1 LIGPAT
7 TQIFFLLRDFNV
19 FVDCMQMITTV
30 VASHHQCAGSTM
42 PKLTKRTIDATE
54 PQAAEFFI
62 WDESIPGFGVRIMP
76 SGRKSFVVQYRA
88 GRRPRRM
95 SLGPSTVLTCDQA
108 RTRAITIIAAVRN
121 GEDPSADRAAK
132 RNAAT
137 VTELAE
143 RFDKEHISVRL
154 KASTAKE
161 YRGNLRRFI
170 LPALGRL
177 AVPEITRADV
187 AKFHHDLR
195 HIPYQANRCLE
206 LVSKMFV
213 LAEMWGLR
221 PDGSNPRKHIRKYPE
236 EKRERFLSAAELRRI
251 GEVLRE
257 MESEGVELSSAILA
271 ARLLILSGCRLGE
284 IMTLKWDYIDF
295 HERALRLP
303 DSKTGKKVVHLG
315 IPAVEYLHHAQR
327 IEGNPWVITGTLTGK
342 PLSDL
347 QPFWQRVRARAG
359 VKDVRIHDLR
369 HTFASTAVASGQG
382 LPMIGKLLGH
392 TQVQTT
398 ARYAHLA
405 ADPVRSAA
413 DSVAASLREALG

>member
-1 LIGPAT
+1 
-7 TQIFFLLRDFNV
+7 
-19 FVDCMQMITTV
+19 
-30 VASHHQCAGSTM
+30 M

-54 PQAAEFFI
+54 PRATEFFL
-62 WDESIPGFGVRIMP
+62 WDENIPGFGLRVMP

-137 VTELAE
+137 VTDLAE

-154 KASTAKE
+154 KPSTAKE
-161 YRGNLRRFI
+161 YRNTLKRFI

-206 LVSKMFV
+206 VVSKMFV

-236 EKRERFLSAAELRRI
+236 EKRERCLSAAELRRI

-257 MESEGVELSSAILA
+257 MESERVEFSSAILA
-271 ARLLILSGCRLGE
+271 ARVLILSGCRLGE

-295 HERALRLP
+295 DERVLRLP
-303 DSKTGKKVVHLG
+303 DSKTGKKIVHLG
-315 IPAVEYLHHAQR
+315 APAVEYLHDAQR
-327 IEGNPWVITGTLTGK
+327 IDGNPWVITGTLTGK

-405 ADPVRSAA
+405 ADPVKSAA

>member
-1 LIGPAT
+1 
-7 TQIFFLLRDFNV
+7 
-19 FVDCMQMITTV
+19 
-30 VASHHQCAGSTM
+30 M

-54 PQAAEFFI
+54 PQVMEFFI
-62 WDESIPGFGVRIMP
+62 WDESIPGFGVRVMP

-108 RTRAITIIAAVRN
+108 RTRAITIITAVKN
-121 GEDPSADRAAK
+121 GEDPAADRAAK

-137 VTELAE
+137 VSDLAE
-143 RFDKEHISVRL
+143 RFDKEHIAVRL

-206 LVSKMFV
+206 VVSKMFV

-257 MESEGVELSSAILA
+257 MESERVELSSAILA
-271 ARLLILSGCRLGE
+271 ARLLILTGCRLGE
-284 IMTLKWDYIDF
+284 IMTLKWEYIDF

-303 DSKTGKKVVHLG
+303 DSKTGKKIVHLG
-315 IPAVEYLHHAQR
+315 TPPVAYLHDAQR
-327 IEGNPWVITGTLTGK
+327 IAGNPWVITGTLPGK

-405 ADPVRSAA
+405 AGPVRTAA
-413 DSVAASLREALG
+413 DAVAQSLRQALG

>member
-1 LIGPAT
+1 
-7 TQIFFLLRDFNV
+7 
-19 FVDCMQMITTV
+19 
-30 VASHHQCAGSTM
+30 M
-42 PKLTKRTIDATE
+42 PKLTKRTVDSIE
-54 PQAAEFFI
+54 PQATEFFI
-62 WDESIPGFGVRIMP
+62 WDESILGFGLRVMP
-76 SGRKSFVVQYRA
+76 TGRKSFVVQYRA

-108 RTRAITIIAAVRN
+108 RTRAITIIAAVKN
-121 GEDPSADRAAK
+121 GEDPAADRAAK

-137 VTELAE
+137 VSDLAE
-143 RFDKEHISVRL
+143 RFDKEHIAVRL

-206 LVSKMFV
+206 VVSKMFV

-271 ARLLILSGCRLGE
+271 ARLLILTGCRLGE

-303 DSKTGKKVVHLG
+303 DSKTGKKIVHLG
-315 IPAVEYLHHAQR
+315 APAVECLRDAQR
-327 IEGNPWVITGTLTGK
+327 IDGNPWVIPGTLTGK

-405 ADPVRSAA
+405 ADPVKSAA
-413 DSVAASLREALG
+413 DAVATSLREALG

>member
-1 LIGPAT
+1 
-7 TQIFFLLRDFNV
+7 
-19 FVDCMQMITTV
+19 
-30 VASHHQCAGSTM
+30 M
-42 PKLTKRTIDATE
+42 PKLTKRTIDAIE
-54 PQAAEFFI
+54 PQATEFFL
-62 WDESIPGFGVRIMP
+62 WDEGIPGFGLRVMP
-76 SGRKSFVVQYRA
+76 SGRKSFVVQFRA
-88 GRRPRRM
+88 GRRARRM

-108 RTRAITIIAAVRN
+108 RTRAITIIAAVKN
-121 GEDPSADRAAK
+121 GEDPAADRAAK

-137 VTELAE
+137 VSDLAD
-143 RFDKEHISVRL
+143 RFDKEHIAVRL

-161 YRGNLRRFI
+161 YRSNLKRFI

-206 LVSKMFV
+206 VVSKMFV

-257 MESEGVELSSAILA
+257 MESERIELTSAILA
-271 ARLLILSGCRLGE
+271 ARLLILTGCRLGE
-284 IMTLKWDYIDF
+284 IMTLKWDYVDF
-295 HERALRLP
+295 DERALRLP
-303 DSKTGKKVVHLG
+303 DSKTGKKVVHVG
-315 IPAVEYLHHAQR
+315 APAVEYLHGAPR
-327 IEGNPWVITGTLTGK
+327 IDGNPWVITGTQPGK

-413 DSVAASLREALG
+413 NSVATSLREALG

>member
-1 LIGPAT
+1 
-7 TQIFFLLRDFNV
+7 
-19 FVDCMQMITTV
+19 
-30 VASHHQCAGSTM
+30 M
-42 PKLTKRTIDATE
+42 PKLTKRTVDAIE
-54 PQAAEFFI
+54 PQATEFFL
-62 WDESIPGFGVRIMP
+62 WDEGIPGFGVRVMP
-76 SGRKSFVVQYRA
+76 SGRKSFVVQFRA
-88 GRRPRRM
+88 GRRARRM

-108 RTRAITIIAAVRN
+108 RTRAITIIAAVKN
-121 GEDPSADRAAK
+121 GEDPAADRAAK

-137 VTELAE
+137 VNDLAD

-161 YRGNLRRFI
+161 YRGNLKRFI

-206 LVSKMFV
+206 VVSKMFG

-257 MESEGVELSSAILA
+257 MESENIELSSAILA
-271 ARLLILSGCRLGE
+271 ARLLILTGCRLGE
-284 IMTLKWDYIDF
+284 IMTQKWDYVDF
-295 HERALRLP
+295 DERALRLP
-303 DSKTGKKVVHLG
+303 DSKTGKKVVHVG
-315 IPAVEYLHHAQR
+315 APAVEYLHSAHH
-327 IEGNPWVITGTLTGK
+327 IDGNPWVITGTLPGK

-369 HTFASTAVASGQG
+369 HTFASAAVASGQG

-405 ADPVRSAA
+405 AEPVRMAA
-413 DSVAASLREALG
+413 DAVAQNLRQSLG

>member
-1 LIGPAT
+1 
-7 TQIFFLLRDFNV
+7 
-19 FVDCMQMITTV
+19 
-30 VASHHQCAGSTM
+30 M
-42 PKLTKRTIDATE
+42 PKLTKRTVDSIE
-54 PQAAEFFI
+54 PQATEFFI
-62 WDESIPGFGVRIMP
+62 WDESIPGFGLRVMP

-95 SLGPSTVLTCDQA
+95 SLGSSTVLTCDQA
-108 RTRAITIIAAVRN
+108 RTRAITIIAAVKN
-121 GEDPSADRAAK
+121 GEDPAADRAAK

-137 VTELAE
+137 VSDLAE
-143 RFDKEHISVRL
+143 RFDKEHIAVRL

-206 LVSKMFV
+206 VVSKMFV

-257 MESEGVELSSAILA
+257 MESESVELSSAILA
-271 ARLLILSGCRLGE
+271 ARLLILTGCRLGE

-303 DSKTGKKVVHLG
+303 DSKTGKKIVHLG
-315 IPAVEYLHHAQR
+315 APAVECLRDAQR
-327 IEGNPWVITGTLTGK
+327 IDGNPWVIPGTLTGK

-405 ADPVRSAA
+405 ADPVKSAA
-413 DSVAASLREALG
+413 DAVATSLREALG

>member
-1 LIGPAT
+1 
-7 TQIFFLLRDFNV
+7 
-19 FVDCMQMITTV
+19 
-30 VASHHQCAGSTM
+30 M
-42 PKLTKRTIDATE
+42 PKLTKRTIDAIE
-54 PQAAEFFI
+54 PQATEFFL
-62 WDESIPGFGVRIMP
+62 WDEGIPGFGLRVMP
-76 SGRKSFVVQYRA
+76 SGRKSFVVQFRA
-88 GRRPRRM
+88 GRRARRM

-108 RTRAITIIAAVRN
+108 RTRAITIIAAVKN
-121 GEDPSADRAAK
+121 GEDPAADRAAK

-137 VTELAE
+137 VNDLAD

-195 HIPYQANRCLE
+195 HIPYQANRCIE
-206 LVSKMFV
+206 VVSKMFV

-257 MESEGVELSSAILA
+257 MESERIELSSAILA
-271 ARLLILSGCRLGE
+271 ARLLILTGCRLGE

-315 IPAVEYLHHAQR
+315 APAVEYLHDAHR
-327 IEGNPWVITGTLTGK
+327 IDGNPWVITGILLGK

-369 HTFASTAVASGQG
+369 HTFASVAVASGQG

-405 ADPVRSAA
+405 AEPMKIAA
-413 DSVAASLREALG
+413 DEVAQNLRQALG

>member
-1 LIGPAT
+1 
-7 TQIFFLLRDFNV
+7 
-19 FVDCMQMITTV
+19 
-30 VASHHQCAGSTM
+30 M
-42 PKLTKRTIDATE
+42 PKLTKRIIDATE
-54 PQAAEFFI
+54 PQVTEFFL
-62 WDESIPGFGVRIMP
+62 WDENIPGFGLRVMP

-108 RTRAITIIAAVRN
+108 RTRAITIIAAVKN
-121 GEDPSADRAAK
+121 GEDPASVRAAN

-137 VTELAE
+137 VSDLAE
-143 RFDKEHISVRL
+143 RFDKEHIAVRL

-206 LVSKMFV
+206 VVSKMFV

-251 GEVLRE
+251 GDVLRE
-257 MESEGVELSSAILA
+257 MEIEGIELPSAILA
-271 ARLLILSGCRLGE
+271 ARMLILTGCRLGE
-284 IMTLKWDYIDF
+284 IMTLKWEYVDF
-295 HERALRLP
+295 DEHALRLP
-303 DSKTGKKVVHLG
+303 DSKSGKKTVHLG
-315 IPAVEYLHHAQR
+315 TPAVECLQTAQR
-327 IEGNPWVITGTLTGK
+327 IHGNPWVITGTLPGK
-342 PLSDL
+342 SLSDM
-347 QPFWQRVRARAG
+347 QPFWQRTRARAG
-359 VKDVRIHDLR
+359 LKDVRIHDLR

-405 ADPVRSAA
+405 ADPVRCAA
-413 DSVAASLREALG
+413 DSVATSLREALG

>member
-1 LIGPAT
+1 
-7 TQIFFLLRDFNV
+7 
-19 FVDCMQMITTV
+19 
-30 VASHHQCAGSTM
+30 M
-42 PKLTKRTIDATE
+42 PKLTKRTVDAIE
-54 PQAAEFFI
+54 PQATEFFI
-62 WDESIPGFGVRIMP
+62 WDESIPGFGLRVMP

-108 RTRAITIIAAVRN
+108 RTRAITIIAAVKN
-121 GEDPSADRAAK
+121 GEDPAADRAAK

-137 VTELAE
+137 VSDLAE
-143 RFDKEHISVRL
+143 RFDKEHIAVRL

-195 HIPYQANRCLE
+195 HFPYQANRCLE
-206 LVSKMFV
+206 VISKMFV

-271 ARLLILSGCRLGE
+271 ARLLILTGCRLGE

-303 DSKTGKKVVHLG
+303 DSKTGKKIVHLG
-315 IPAVEYLHHAQR
+315 VPAVECLRDAQR
-327 IEGNPWVITGTLTGK
+327 IDGNPWVISGTLTGK

-405 ADPVRSAA
+405 ADPVKSAA
-413 DSVAASLREALG
+413 DSVATSLREALG

>member
-1 LIGPAT
+1 
-7 TQIFFLLRDFNV
+7 
-19 FVDCMQMITTV
+19 
-30 VASHHQCAGSTM
+30 M
-42 PKLTKRTIDATE
+42 PNLTKRTIDAIE
-54 PQAAEFFI
+54 PQATEFFL
-62 WDESIPGFGVRIMP
+62 WDEGIPGFGLRVMP
-76 SGRKSFVVQYRA
+76 SGRKSFVVQFRA
-88 GRRPRRM
+88 GRRARRM

-108 RTRAITIIAAVRN
+108 RTRAITIIAAVKN
-121 GEDPSADRAAK
+121 GEDPAADRAAK

-137 VTELAE
+137 VSDLAD
-143 RFDKEHISVRL
+143 RFDKEHIAVRL

-161 YRGNLRRFI
+161 YRSNLKRFI

-206 LVSKMFV
+206 VVSKMFV

-257 MESEGVELSSAILA
+257 MESERIELTSAILA
-271 ARLLILSGCRLGE
+271 ARLLILTGCRLGE
-284 IMTLKWDYIDF
+284 IMTLKWDYVDF
-295 HERALRLP
+295 DERALRLP
-303 DSKTGKKVVHLG
+303 DSKTGKKVVHVG
-315 IPAVEYLHHAQR
+315 APAVEYLHGAPR
-327 IEGNPWVITGTLTGK
+327 IDGNPWVITGTQPGK

-413 DSVAASLREALG
+413 NSVATSLREALG

>member
-1 LIGPAT
+1 
-7 TQIFFLLRDFNV
+7 
-19 FVDCMQMITTV
+19 
-30 VASHHQCAGSTM
+30 M

-54 PQAAEFFI
+54 PQATEFFL
-62 WDESIPGFGVRIMP
+62 WDEGIPGFGLRVMP
-76 SGRKSFVVQYRA
+76 SGRKSFVVQFRA
-88 GRRPRRM
+88 GRRARRM

-108 RTRAITIIAAVRN
+108 RTRAITIIAAVKN
-121 GEDPSADRAAK
+121 GEDPAADRAAK

-137 VTELAE
+137 VNDLAD
-143 RFDKEHISVRL
+143 RFDKEHIAVRL

-161 YRGNLRRFI
+161 YRSNLKRFI

-206 LVSKMFV
+206 VVSKMFV

-236 EKRERFLSAAELRRI
+236 EKRERYLSAAELRRI

-257 MESEGVELSSAILA
+257 MESERIELSSAILA
-271 ARLLILSGCRLGE
+271 ARLLILTGCRLGE
-284 IMTLKWDYIDF
+284 IITLKWDYIDF
-295 HERALRLP
+295 DECALRLP
-303 DSKTGKKVVHLG
+303 DSKTGKKVVHVG
-315 IPAVEYLHHAQR
+315 APAVEYLQIAPR
-327 IEGNPWVITGTLTGK
+327 VAGNPWVITGTLPGK

-369 HTFASTAVASGQG
+369 HTFASAAVASGQG

-405 ADPVRSAA
+405 ADPVRLAA
-413 DSVAASLREALG
+413 DTVAQNLRQSLG